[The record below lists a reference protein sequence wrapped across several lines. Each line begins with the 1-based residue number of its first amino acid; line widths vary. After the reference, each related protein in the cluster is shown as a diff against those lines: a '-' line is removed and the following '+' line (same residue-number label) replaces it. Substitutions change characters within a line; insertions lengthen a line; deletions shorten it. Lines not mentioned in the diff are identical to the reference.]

1 MKLAFIRHAETAWNA
16 TGRWQGHADT
26 PLNATG
32 NEQAARLARRLA
44 HWPLDVVLSSDLQRA
59 AETARPVARQNGA
72 PLVLRP
78 VWRERDVGLCSG
90 LTTPEIK
97 ARWPEETKRYGF
109 DPPEGETMLDFRRRI
124 THGGVIHTL
133 LGHVWGYDPY
143 DSVPL
148 TGRVNTSITTL
159 LVNGD
164 VIRPGTINDHAH
176 LEPLFD

>member
-1 MKLAFIRHAETAWNA
+1 M
-16 TGRWQGHADT
+16 
-26 PLNATG
+26 
-32 NEQAARLARRLA
+32 
-44 HWPLDVVLSSDLQRA
+44 
-59 AETARPVARQNGA
+59 
-72 PLVLRP
+72 
-78 VWRERDVGLCSG
+78 GLCSG

-124 THGGVIHTL
+124 TQALEHLVGNGNGWQNIAVVTHGGVIHTL